1 MQDEK
6 GGVPG
11 TSVLLD
17 YNVDFCWTRLVISR
31 VSDSRIIYFSLH
43 LRYFLGLVYRYSI
56 CIYCTLYELVNVNRY
71 VENESLVQNLVNVI
85 QARSS
90 QLIYFLTFC

>member
-43 LRYFLGLVYRYSI
+43 LRYFLRLVYSI
-56 CIYCTLYELVNVNRY
+56 HCTVYELVNVNRY
-71 VENESLVQNLVNVI
+71 VENESLVQILVNVI
-85 QARSS
+85 QARGS
-90 QLIYFLTFC
+90 QFIYFPAFC

>member
-31 VSDSRIIYFSLH
+31 VSDSRILSTIRQNHRTKDISLVKVS
-43 LRYFLGLVYRYSI
+43 G
-56 CIYCTLYELVNVNRY
+56 C
-71 VENESLVQNLVNVI
+71 VENESLVQILGNVI
-85 QARSS
+85 QARGL
-90 QLIYFLTFC
+90 QFIYFLAFC

>member
-17 YNVDFCWTRLVISR
+17 YNVDFCWTRIVISR

-43 LRYFLGLVYRYSI
+43 LRYSIGLVYKSKSRY
-56 CIYCTLYELVNVNRY
+56 LNGY
-71 VENESLVQNLVNVI
+71 VENESLVQILGNVI
-85 QARSS
+85 QARG
-90 QLIYFLTFC
+90 